1 MLERAVHKQV
11 GDYLREHNILS
22 PYQCGF
28 RKHHSTEFAALSLAD
43 TIRRNIEQGQ
53 LTGAVFIDFRKAF
66 DSIDHHLLLNKLSAL
81 GIENQEYTW
90 FESYLHQRT
99 QSVGY
104 QGVFSEP
111 EFITT
116 GVPQGSIL
124 GPILFVMYVNDLPNV
139 VCNCSILMYADDTVL
154 FFTNSDIS
162 VIQEKLND
170 DLSVMGTWLRDNCLF
185 LNTSKTESMVFG
197 THARLARVCEFNITI
212 NGCPIKHVT
221 EFRYLGILFDECIT

>member
-1 MLERAVHKQV
+1 MLETAAHKQV

-66 DSIDHHLLLNKLSAL
+66 DSIDHHLLLNKLSSL
-81 GIENQEYTW
+81 GIENQEYAW

-99 QSVGY
+99 QGVRY
-104 QGVFSEP
+104 QGVFCEP

-124 GPILFVMYVNDLPNV
+124 GPMLFVMDVNDLANV

-154 FFTNSDIS
+154 FFANPDIS
-162 VIQEKLND
+162 VI
-170 DLSVMGTWLRDNCLF
+170 
-185 LNTSKTESMVFG
+185 
-197 THARLARVCEFNITI
+197 
-212 NGCPIKHVT
+212 
-221 EFRYLGILFDECIT
+221 